1 MIKNL
6 IELGVSEN
14 TILSM
19 VELNPQIKDIG
30 EIELKNKIEILKN
43 INCSNTQIIDIITSN
58 ANFFNTIDDDN
69 IKLINYL
76 SELGFNCLNILFDS
90 NPYILNLEVY
100 EIKNYINNLLKKDLK
115 LEDIVDEL
123 SNNTL
128 LFNEM

>member
-19 VELNPQIKDIG
+19 VELNPQIKDIS

>member
-6 IELGVSEN
+6 IELGISEN